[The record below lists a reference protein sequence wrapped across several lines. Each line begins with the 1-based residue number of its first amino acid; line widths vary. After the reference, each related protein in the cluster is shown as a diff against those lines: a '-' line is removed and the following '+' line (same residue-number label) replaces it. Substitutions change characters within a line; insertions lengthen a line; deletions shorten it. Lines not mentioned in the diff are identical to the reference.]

1 MEISELADLWG
12 ICLFQAGFSRYP
24 LPFSLHGS
32 GLNEFLWLPLT
43 DKIAACYAAVC
54 LADSPQADSL
64 WMCTRQNILSFSPQC
79 TFSGG
84 QVSEPGQAGE
94 SEPGGRQGCTGK
106 HQHENQL

>member
-1 MEISELADLWG
+1 MEISELTDLWG

-54 LADSPQADSL
+54 LADSPQADSFVDVHKAEHTVL
-64 WMCTRQNILSFSPQC
+64 FFYHSVPL
-79 TFSGG
+79 
-84 QVSEPGQAGE
+84 VE
-94 SEPGGRQGCTGK
+94 GR
-106 HQHENQL
+106 

>member
-54 LADSPQADSL
+54 LADSPQADSFVDVHNAEHTVL
-64 WMCTRQNILSFSPQC
+64 FTTVYL
-79 TFSGG
+79 
-84 QVSEPGQAGE
+84 
-94 SEPGGRQGCTGK
+94 
-106 HQHENQL
+106 